1 MTTFESVYK
10 PARQG
15 RKVAYL
21 TMASFLFLL
30 LALGFVLTGQHAS
43 QASTQKSISKTE
55 LSSLSLSTAGP
66 FSNDP
71 GAGGGS

>member
-21 TMASFLFLL
+21 TLASFIFLL
-30 LALGFVLTGQHAS
+30 LALGLVLAGEHAS
-43 QASTQKSISKTE
+43 QPSRPKSVSRIE
-55 LSSLSLSTAGP
+55 LNPLSFPSDMQFSSDLAV
-66 FSNDP
+66 
-71 GAGGGS
+71 GGRS